1 MKIKNKISLSFLFI
15 FFGLMII
22 VGLGMGYFS
31 YQAIQVESYKNLT
44 IIGHTQAEIIDHHF
58 KEKKEDM
65 EIMVRDPLFEELL
78 NSSTPSQEAVAQAE
92 KKLNIIKNGQAEYKD
107 VFLVDPQGETM
118 ASTQKKEG
126 DEVYDPMSPLIAFPR
141 ENKKSYVENI
151 VHKEENKN
159 EFYSLLSSPV
169 ISEEDG
175 RFLGVMIT
183 EIDLEGIYEILKTP
197 GGKNNTKKSYLVNKK
212 GELLNPIPFTD
223 EGGVLGRI
231 ETNDNINTCFS
242 KDRRSG
248 TIKSNFFLKAFNNII
263 IEDSYLLS
271 QGINFFQYNDHR
283 GENVLGTHA
292 NIPENN
298 WCLIITEDKNAL
310 LSSLSR
316 FMFIYFLLAILCL
329 LIYFLLTYLASIM
342 ITKPISSL
350 QRGVKQIAKG
360 DINYDIRIK
369 SKDELGSLSRSLA
382 KMINSIKE
390 TKEKTE
396 KRMEQQ
402 AKKMKQKTKET
413 ENQRKAILNVLED
426 VEEEKE
432 KFQKE
437 KDKTEAVLHSIGDG
451 VLVVDRNLNVV
462 VFNEMAVKISGYGK
476 DEIIG
481 KKYNQLLK
489 FVDEA
494 DADKNNDAF
503 IEKAME
509 TGKIQE
515 MPAKTVLIAK
525 DGKQVPVADSA
536 SPLKDKEGDIKG
548 CVVVFQDVTKEREI
562 DKAKTEF
569 VSLASHQ
576 LRTPLSSI
584 NWYAEMLMDGDA
596 GKLTKEQ
603 KEFLSEIYKGN
614 QRMVNLVNSLL
625 NVSRLELGTFAVDPE
640 KVNVEKMINETL
652 KELKQTTSEK
662 DIKIVKNI
670 KKKFSN
676 YQADPNLLRII
687 IQNLLSNAVKY
698 TPEKGKVKIDL
709 NKESNGDMK
718 FSVADNGMG
727 IPKGQQSEIFKKLF
741 RADNVKQTDAQ
752 GTGLGLYIVKS
763 IVDYTGGKIWFTS
776 TKGKG
781 TTFHVVMP
789 KKGMQRKEG
798 EKKLGE

>member
-15 FFGLMII
+15 FFGLMSM
-22 VGLGMGYFS
+22 VGVALGYFS
-31 YQAIQVESYKNLT
+31 YQVLQVEAY
-44 IIGHTQAEIIDHHF
+44 G
-58 KEKKEDM
+58 
-65 EIMVRDPLFEELL
+65 
-78 NSSTPSQEAVAQAE
+78 
-92 KKLNIIKNGQAEYKD
+92 KLNITAESQAQTITSYLEKYKEDINIFAQDPIFKTLLADSSSKIFTQATKKLKVVQEEQSEYYRIYILDKQGQVVASSQKELQGQDKSNLPLFTAPLLNKTIYTGN
-107 VFLVDPQGETM
+107 LVRGGPG
-118 ASTQKKEG
+118 G
-126 DEVYDPMSPLIAFPR
+126 
-141 ENKKSYVENI
+141 NI
-151 VHKEENKN
+151 
-159 EFYSLLSSPV
+159 LRSPV
-169 ISEEDG
+169 SAPIISDQTGE
-175 RFLGVMIT
+175 FLGVLAADINPEKLYQALETSNKWKGT
-183 EIDLEGIYEILKTP
+183 EEMFLVNEQGKLLSPTTYLKNKHILKTEINN
-197 GGKNNTKKSYLVNKK
+197 KNTKSCFKNDSPGATTKEESLLRPRIFNQRIADILDLYFPNKNMV
-212 GELLNPIPFTD
+212 GYQD
-223 EGGVLGRI
+223 
-231 ETNDNINTCFS
+231 
-242 KDRRSG
+242 
-248 TIKSNFFLKAFNNII
+248 
-263 IEDSYLLS
+263 Y
-271 QGINFFQYNDHR
+271 R
-283 GENVLGTHA
+283 GEEVLGTHA
-292 NIPENN
+292 AIPGTN
-298 WCLIITEDKNAL
+298 WCLIAKINKNEL
-310 LSSLSR
+310 LANSSRLI
-316 FMFIYFLLAILCL
+316 FIYFSLLVLCL
-329 LIYFLLTYLASIM
+329 LIYFLFTYLISKI
-342 ITKPISSL
+342 ITRPIEQL
-350 QRGVKQIAKG
+350 RMGVKQIEKG
-360 DINYDIRIK
+360 DLDYKIETS
-369 SKDELGSLSRSLA
+369 SKDEIGDLA
-382 KMINSIKE
+382 HSFSQMLKSIKKSGE
-390 TKEKTE
+390 EADKKVKQQTKEIQQRAE
-396 KRMEQQ
+396 EMER
-402 AKKMKQKTKET
+402 
-413 ENQRKAILNVLED
+413 QRKAILNVLED

-451 VLVVDRNLNVV
+451 VLVVDKDLNVV

-494 DADKNNDAF
+494 DTDKNNNTF

-509 TGKIQE
+509 TGEIQE

-536 SPLKDKEGDIKG
+536 SPLKDKEGNIKG

-596 GKLTKEQ
+596 GELTKEQ
-603 KEFLSEIYKGN
+603 EEFLGEIYKGN
-614 QRMVNLVNSLL
+614 QRMVDLVNALL
-625 NVSRLELGTFAVDPE
+625 NVSRLELGTFAVDPK

-652 KELKQTTSEK
+652 KELKPTTSEK
-662 DIKIVKNI
+662 NIKIVKNI

-698 TPEKGKVKIDL
+698 TQEKGKVKIGLD
-709 NKESNGDMK
+709 KENNGDMK

-776 TKGKG
+776 AKGKG
-781 TTFHVVMP
+781 TTFHVVLP